1 MKYLTLVTLLLS
13 SYTYAVTVTF
23 TGVVGGLPKF
33 GTPTHFKVEGSKVS
47 WTNSSGEELSSKH
60 SGSNHIFYLA
70 IDDDTNKK
78 IVTFSI

>member
-1 MKYLTLVTLLLS
+1 MKYLALVTLLLS
-13 SYTYAVTVTF
+13 TYTHAVTVTF

-33 GTPTHFKVEGSKVS
+33 VTPTHFKVEGSKVS

-60 SGSNHIFYLA
+60 NESSHIFYLSK
-70 IDDDTNKK
+70 DDDTNKK